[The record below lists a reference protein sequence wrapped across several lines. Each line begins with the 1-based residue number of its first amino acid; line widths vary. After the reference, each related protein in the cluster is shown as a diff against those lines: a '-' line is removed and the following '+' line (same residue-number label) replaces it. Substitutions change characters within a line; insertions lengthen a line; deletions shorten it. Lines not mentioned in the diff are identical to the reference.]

1 MKISEKTVRNHVSN
15 IHEKPRI
22 YDRTQA
28 VLYAIR
34 EGLVCEYGL
43 EGG

>member
-1 MKISEKTVRNHVSN
+1 MKISERIVRNHVSD
-15 IHEKPRI
+15 IYKKLHI

-34 EGLVCEYGL
+34 EGLVDPSSL
-43 EGG
+43 EKG